1 MRITLA
7 LALALFTASC
17 LSEGGRRTYTVD
29 DYMADP
35 AVAAAELEPVDPAT
49 KHEVDFTVAEPQL
62 TPEPPAVGASDED
75 EPTGEGLAELLK
87 ENSRAILNSAT
98 HVETVRYSSAGAEV
112 AKGRSGD
119 QSYARRILAVVF
131 DEKRIADWGGP
142 LCQTFAPNVGFRLS
156 GAQGS
161 AELLLSFNCSE
172 LQLRVKDPAGN
183 VLQVLR
189 ADFPEDK
196 GGRQEL
202 LGVSQEAFPKELLL
216 H

>member
-1 MRITLA
+1 MRIILA
-7 LALALFTASC
+7 LALAPFTAGC
-17 LSEGGRRTYTVD
+17 LSEGGRPPYTVD

-35 AVAAAELEPVDPAT
+35 AVAAAELEPVDPNA
-49 KHEVDFTVAEPQL
+49 KHEVNFAVAEPQL
-62 TPEPPAVGASDED
+62 APEPPAAAASDEE
-75 EPTGEGLAELLK
+75 EPAAEGLAELLK
-87 ENSRAILNSAT
+87 EESRAILNAAT
-98 HVETVRYSSAGAEV
+98 HVEAVRYSSGGSEV
-112 AKGRSGD
+112 ARGRSGD
-119 QSYARRILAVVF
+119 QSYARRILGVLF
-131 DEKRIADWGGP
+131 DDKRIADWGGP
-142 LCQTFAPNVGFRLS
+142 LCQTFEPSVGFRLE
-156 GAQGS
+156 GARGS

-172 LQLRVKDPAGN
+172 LQLHVKDPAGN